1 MTELNG
7 IDYKAK
13 YEELKDK
20 YEANGA
26 VGLYY
31 ELNSFINAT
40 VKYMRKNSVESL
52 LKGDEQDPKKFERVM
67 ILIKNAKEHVDSM
80 KEMKTSLGLTGNEDE
95 DKKKKAYVDDIAET
109 RK

>member
-1 MTELNG
+1 MSESNG

-13 YEELKDK
+13 YEELKEK
-20 YEANGA
+20 YETNGA

-31 ELNSFINAT
+31 ELNNFVNAT
-40 VKYMRKNSVESL
+40 VKYMRKNNVESL

-67 ILIKNAKEHVDSM
+67 ILIKNAKEHINDM
-80 KEMKTSLGLTGNEDE
+80 KEMRVSLKLTGNEEE
-95 DKKKKAYVDDIAET
+95 DKKNKAFVDEIAET